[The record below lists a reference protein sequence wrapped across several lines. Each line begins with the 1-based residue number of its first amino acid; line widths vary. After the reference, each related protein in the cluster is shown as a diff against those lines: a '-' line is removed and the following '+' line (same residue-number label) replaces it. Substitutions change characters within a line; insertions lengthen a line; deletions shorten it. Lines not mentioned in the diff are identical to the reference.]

1 MFPPYYSI
9 VLKAYNISSLL
20 QYCAK
25 SNTMFPFYYSVML
38 QAYNVL
44 FLLQCCATS
53 IQCSYGLYNSSHIDV
68 ELWCGWYGLYSLEGT
83 TVSTTGLSY
92 SDISINGID
101 LHQIFTRLDYMG
113 PSRCNGGLG

>member
-1 MFPPYYSI
+1 MLLAQYCNKEETLHSI

-83 TVSTTGLSY
+83 QYCNKEET
-92 SDISINGID
+92 
-101 LHQIFTRLDYMG
+101 LHAFNTIL
-113 PSRCNGGLG
+113 